1 MLSWD
6 SWMTVTIVIPALLLP
21 VLVLVLI
28 GLAAGGARAY
38 RRLRMRIGTLS
49 AEAQALQ
56 VQLAQRVEQQA
67 AMPDVH
73 FVRQVRQVSH
83 EMSTPLETIK
93 VNLER
98 VADCSPD
105 EVARWRQCHAIVDAE
120 VQRLAGVI
128 DNLRLLAHLEAQD
141 APAVREPVNL
151 KAVAEDVIVAR
162 YEAAEA
168 RHVRLRYVGPDRPA
182 RVLGDR
188 EQLRQVL
195 LNLVDNEIK
204 YSKQPDGGDVIVGV
218 REEQDRLCVRV
229 SDEGIG
235 IAEQDLAHIFDPAY
249 RALDARSFRRQ
260 GSGLGLTI
268 VERIVEQHGG
278 RMRVESCLGEG
289 TTLFFDLPLY
299 VPSPTSQA

>member
-1 MLSWD
+1 MPSLD
-6 SWMTVTIVIPALLLP
+6 SWLTITMVIPALLLP
-21 VLVLVLI
+21 LLALVLI
-28 GLAAGGARAY
+28 GLVAGGARAY
-38 RRLRMRIGTLS
+38 RRLRLRIGALS
-49 AEAQALQ
+49 GEAQALQ
-56 VQLAQRVEQQA
+56 VQLAERGGQQG
-67 AMPDVH
+67 AMPDAH

-93 VNLER
+93 INLEHV
-98 VADCSPD
+98 VACSPD
-105 EVARWRQCHAIVDAE
+105 EVARWQQCHAIIDAE
-120 VQRLAGVI
+120 VQRLAGVL
-128 DNLRLLAHLEAQD
+128 DNLRLLAHLEARD

-168 RHVRLRYVGPDRPA
+168 RHVHLRYVGPDRPA
-182 RVLGDR
+182 RVLGNR

-195 LNLVDNEIK
+195 LNLVDNGIK
-204 YSKQPDGGDVIVGV
+204 YSKQPGGGDVIVGV
-218 REEQDRLCVRV
+218 REERDRLCVRV

-235 IAEQDLAHIFDPAY
+235 IAEQDLPHIFDPAY

-278 RMRVESCLGEG
+278 QMRVESRLGEG
-289 TTLFFDLPLY
+289 STFSFDLPLY
-299 VPSPTSQA
+299 VPSRASQA

>member
-1 MLSWD
+1 MSSLD
-6 SWMTVTIVIPALLLP
+6 SWLTITMVIPAFLLP
-21 VLVLVLI
+21 VLALVLI
-28 GLAAGGARAY
+28 GLVAGGARAY
-38 RRLRMRIGTLS
+38 RRLRLRIGTLS
-49 AEAQALQ
+49 GEAQALQ
-56 VQLAQRVEQQA
+56 VQLAERGEQQG
-67 AMPDVH
+67 AMPDAH

-93 VNLER
+93 VNLEH
-98 VADCSPD
+98 VTACSPD
-105 EVARWRQCHAIVDAE
+105 EVARWQQCHAIVDAE
-120 VQRLAGVI
+120 VQRLAGIV
-128 DNLRLLAHLEAQD
+128 DNLRLLAHLEALD

-182 RVLGDR
+182 RVLGNR

-195 LNLVDNEIK
+195 LNLVDNGIK
-204 YSKQPDGGDVIVGV
+204 YSKQPSGGDVIVGV
-218 REEQDRLCVRV
+218 REERDRLCVRV

-235 IAEQDLAHIFDPAY
+235 ISEQDLLHIFAPAY

-260 GSGLGLTI
+260 GSGLGLSI

-278 RMRVESCLGEG
+278 QMRVESRLGEG
-289 TTLFFDLPLY
+289 STFSFDLPLY
-299 VPSPTSQA
+299 VPS

>member
-1 MLSWD
+1 MLSD
-6 SWMTVTIVIPALLLP
+6 E
-21 VLVLVLI
+21 
-28 GLAAGGARAY
+28 AR
-38 RRLRMRIGTLS
+38 
-49 AEAQALQ
+49 
-56 VQLAQRVEQQA
+56 A
-67 AMPDVH
+67 AMPDAH

-93 VNLER
+93 LNLEH
-98 VADCSPD
+98 VAGCSPD
-105 EVARWRQCHAIVDAE
+105 EVARWQQCHAIVSAE

-128 DNLRLLAHLEAQD
+128 DNLRLLAHLEARD

-195 LNLVDNEIK
+195 LNLVDNGIK

-218 REEQDRLCVRV
+218 HEEQDRLCVRV

-235 IAEQDLAHIFDPAY
+235 IAEEDLAHIFDPAY

-278 RMRVESCLGEG
+278 RMRVESRLGEG
-289 TTLFFDLPLY
+289 TTLSFDLPLY
-299 VPSPTSQA
+299 VPSQAPQA